1 VRYAKVGF
9 GHVNIDNNPIEGTF
23 RPTKVGLRNYLF
35 IGHPA
40 AGWRSA
46 VVYSV
51 VATCKLLG
59 VNPENYLTWVLPKL
73 AAATNKTATGLLPH
87 DYARLHPNDGTVTA
101 AAALEVTAVTDC
113 EPSPSS

>member
-1 VRYAKVGF
+1 MTLY
-9 GHVNIDNNPIEGTF
+9 NNPIEGTF

-59 VNPENYLTWVLPKL
+59 VNPEGYIAWVLPKL
-73 AAATNKTATGLLPH
+73 AAATNQTATGLLPH
-87 DYARLHPNDGTVTA
+87 DYALLPQNDDAANAAEAGAVIEDTV
-101 AAALEVTAVTDC
+101 VKGC
-113 EPSPSS
+113 EPLLSS

>member
-1 VRYAKVGF
+1 
-9 GHVNIDNNPIEGTF
+9 
-23 RPTKVGLRNYLF
+23 LRNYLF

-59 VNPENYLTWVLPKL
+59 VNPENYIAWVLPKL

-87 DYARLHPNDGTVTA
+87 DYARLSSDHSAVVAEA
-101 AAALEVTAVTDC
+101 AIEDTAVKDC